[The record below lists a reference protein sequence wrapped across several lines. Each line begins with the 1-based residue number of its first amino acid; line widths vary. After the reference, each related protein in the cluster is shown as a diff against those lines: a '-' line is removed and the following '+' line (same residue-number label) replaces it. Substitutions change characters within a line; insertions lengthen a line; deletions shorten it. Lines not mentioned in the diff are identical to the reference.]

1 VQVTI
6 LAFEDVSTFLA
17 ILAITFLILAEF
29 ATSSF
34 GRNNLSIKTCM
45 RVRNV
50 AYFMAGLF
58 LITVAIKIIDLFL
71 GYFTRVMSI

>member
-1 VQVTI
+1 MQIPPLT
-6 LAFEDVSTFLA
+6 FEDVSTIIA
-17 ILAITFLILAEF
+17 ILAIIFLILAEF
-29 ATSSF
+29 ATSSY
-34 GRNNLSIKTCM
+34 GRTNMSIKTCM

-71 GYFTRVMSI
+71 GYFTRVMGI